1 MGIDQGIAQDIE
13 QGVARDLAKDVVDHR
28 RLGRELDL
36 FDTDPLIGAGLPYW
50 LPDGAVVRH
59 ALEEYVREAERRAG
73 YRHVYSPVLGKREL
87 YEISGHWE
95 HYQDD
100 MFPPMDVG
108 GEQFVLRPSLCPHHA
123 VMFRSR
129 AHSYRELPLR
139 MAELGGMFRSE
150 LSGVLGGLTRVRAI
164 GLNDAHVFCTLDQ
177 VAEEAAGALR
187 LIREAHAAMGVEAA
201 RYRLSLAGPGG
212 KYVDA
217 PEKWARATAL
227 LREVLDASGLDYEEA
242 EGEAAFYGPKI
253 DVQVADPAGRE
264 STLSTVQVDF
274 HQPERFDLHYIGAD
288 GARHRPVMI
297 HRSVVG
303 SVERAV
309 AHLVERHAGAFPAW
323 LAPVQL
329 AVLPVSDAEHG
340 AAARFADR
348 CAALGLRA
356 EVVGPHHGT
365 LGARIRGARLVPYQ
379 VVIGA
384 KEAAADQ
391 VSVRLRDGR
400 RLAPLPAAGLLER
413 VRGLVAEHST
423 LLWPQDGPG
432 AEG

>member
-1 MGIDQGIAQDIE
+1 MSESRNA
-13 QGVARDLAKDVVDHR
+13 VDHR
-28 RLGRELDL
+28 RLGRELEL

-50 LPDGAVVRH
+50 LPDGAAVRH

-87 YEISGHWE
+87 YEASGHWE
-95 HYQDD
+95 HYSDD

-108 GEQFVLRPSLCPHHA
+108 GEQFVMRPSLCPHHA
-123 VMFRSR
+123 VIFRSR
-129 AHSYRELPLR
+129 ARSYRELPLR

-164 GLNDAHVFCTLDQ
+164 QLNDAHIFCTLGQ
-177 VAEEAAGALR
+177 VAEEAAGALG
-187 LIREAHAAMGVEAA
+187 LIREAHAAMGIVPVG
-201 RYRLSLAGPGG
+201 YRLSLPGPGG
-212 KYVDA
+212 KYVAA
-217 PEKWARATAL
+217 PEKWERSIAL

-274 HQPERFDLHYIGAD
+274 HQPERFDLRYIGPD

-297 HRSVVG
+297 HRSVIG

-323 LAPVQL
+323 LAPVQI
-329 AVLPVSDAEHG
+329 AVLPVSDDEHP
-340 AAARFADR
+340 AAVRLAAR
-348 CAALGLRA
+348 AAELGLRA
-356 EVVGPHHGT
+356 EVVGHEQGS
-365 LGARIRGARLVPYQ
+365 LGARVRAARLVPYQ
-379 VVIGA
+379 AVVGA
-384 KEAAADQ
+384 KEAADDR

-400 RLAPLPAAGLLER
+400 RLDPMPAGELLDR
-413 VRGLVAEHST
+413 VRGLVEGHST
-423 LLWPQDGPG
+423 ALWAG
-432 AEG
+432 